1 MIGGANACGPAVFI
15 CVSFATS
22 RAGSIRRLGM
32 DELSCVL
39 GEVLRVLGM
48 EGPERPRPARGSAER
63 LGDRGDGHDVDEE
76 RSNG

>member
-1 MIGGANACGPAVFI
+1 VFI

-32 DELSCVL
+32 DELSSVL
-39 GEVLRVLGM
+39 GEVLRVLGV
-48 EGPERPRPARGSAER
+48 EGPERSRPTRGSAER
-63 LGDRGDGHDVDEE
+63 RGDRGDGHDMDEE